1 MTKIDVSSVKTIHK
15 GDKTFYV
22 VNDEYY
28 CFDSKILDY
37 EGKVAEFEVKVKKQG
52 DKEFKNIEFPKEE
65 EKIPEAKEPEK
76 KLFETNGEATERIKS
91 MLLSYA
97 KDIVCAEIEAGI
109 LATTIPNE
117 LEATYTILVELFK
130 K

>member
-1 MTKIDVSSVKTIHK
+1 MTKIDVAEIKKVQK
-15 GDKTFYV
+15 GDRTFYI
-22 VNDEYY
+22 VNNEYY

-37 EGKVAEFEVKVKKQG
+37 EGKTGEFEVKIKKQG
-52 DKEFKNIEFPKEE
+52 DREFKNIEFPKEE
-65 EKIPEAKEPEK
+65 KIPEEPKESEK

-91 MLLSYA
+91 MLLSYT
-97 KDIVCAEIEAGI
+97 KDIVCTEIEAGI